1 MHILASQFQKFG
13 YIYANWVTQHK
24 SPRKKTAM
32 PILDLLITKASLPPD
47 LNDPEFQRSLIN
59 AIYEVSPNGI
69 LVVDARGTV
78 VFHNPRF
85 FEVWQLPVANKTNQ
99 FIGTAD
105 SSVLSAVIERVKNP
119 QKFLARIEELYANP
133 DLEDDCEIE
142 LNNGR
147 TLDRHSTALRGHQ
160 GQYLGRVWFFR
171 DITSRKQAEN
181 ILRESENRFRQ
192 MFELNDAVM
201 LLIDPGSGAI
211 VDANAAASR
220 FYGYAVE
227 CMRTMTINE
236 INSLPPEKIAEERAR
251 SLRQERNYFV
261 FPHRLANGEIRTVE
275 VHSSPIRVGDD
286 TLLFSIIHDITRQHQ
301 AEQELRIAAIA
312 FESQEGVFVTD
323 ADQVIL
329 RVNRAFTDIT
339 GYTAEDVVGKSPH
352 MLSSGRHDEAFYAA
366 IWESI
371 MTRGTWQGEIW
382 NRRKSG
388 QIYPEWLTITAVKD
402 ENGEVTHYV
411 AALMDISLR
420 KASEEE
426 ISQLAFYDV
435 LTRLPNRR
443 MLLDRFGRAMAA
455 SKRSRKQ
462 GAIMFL
468 DLDNFKSLND
478 TYGHIAG
485 DMLLIE
491 AAHRIARCVRE
502 TDTVSRFGG
511 DEFVVLLT
519 DLDTDLAASREQALL
534 VAEKIRA
541 ALAAPYLLTLAAANT
556 TTPATIEHHCTVS
569 IGLGLFSGRI
579 DMEDILAKADTAM
592 YQAKHDGCN
601 RIRMYEAQS

>member
-1 MHILASQFQKFG
+1 
-13 YIYANWVTQHK
+13 
-24 SPRKKTAM
+24 M
-32 PILDLLITKASLPPD
+32 PILDAFSTPASQD

-69 LVVDARGTV
+69 LVVDARGMI
-78 VFHNPRF
+78 VFHNQRF
-85 FEVWQLPVANKTNQ
+85 FEVWQLPAADLANHA
-99 FIGTAD
+99 IGMSD
-105 SSVLSAVIERVKNP
+105 SSVLSAAIAQVKDP
-119 QKFLARIEELYANP
+119 QKFLTRIDELYANP

-171 DITSRKQAEN
+171 DITSRKQTEN
-181 ILRESENRFRQ
+181 ILRDSENRFRQ

-220 FYGYAVE
+220 FYGYTVE
-227 CMRTMTINE
+227 RMRAMMISDINT
-236 INSLPPEKIAEERAR
+236 LPPEKIAEERAR

-275 VHSSPIRVGDD
+275 VHSSPIRVGDH

-323 ADQVIL
+323 ANQIIL

-352 MLSSGRHDEAFYAA
+352 ILSSGRHDPAFYAA

-388 QIYPEWLTITAVKD
+388 NIFPEWLTITAVKD
-402 ENGEVTHYV
+402 EDGEVTHYV

-435 LTRLPNRR
+435 LTQLPNRR
-443 MLLDRFGRAMAA
+443 MLLDRLGQAIAA

-462 GAIMFL
+462 GAVMFL
-468 DLDNFKSLND
+468 DLDNFKPLND

-519 DLDTDLAASREQALL
+519 DLDINPAASRKQAML

-541 ALAAPYLLTLAAANT
+541 ALAAPYQLALATTNT
-556 TTPATIEHHCTVS
+556 TTPATVEHHCTVS
-569 IGLGLFSGRI
+569 IGLVLFSGRI
-579 DMEDILAKADTAM
+579 NMEDILAQADTAM
-592 YQAKHDGCN
+592 YQAKHDGRN
-601 RIRMYEAQS
+601 RIRMHEVQS

>member
-1 MHILASQFQKFG
+1 
-13 YIYANWVTQHK
+13 
-24 SPRKKTAM
+24 M
-32 PILDLLITKASLPPD
+32 PILEAFSTPASQD

-69 LVVDARGTV
+69 LVVDARGMI

-85 FEVWQLPVANKTNQ
+85 FEVWQLPVADMANQ
-99 FIGTAD
+99 AIGMAD
-105 SSVLSAVIERVKNP
+105 SSVLSAVIAQVKDP
-119 QKFLARIEELYANP
+119 QKFLARLKELYANP

-147 TLDRHSTALRGHQ
+147 TLDRHSTALRGQQ

-171 DITSRKQAEN
+171 DITSRKQTEN
-181 ILRESENRFRQ
+181 VLRESENRFRQ

-201 LLIDPGSGAI
+201 LLIEPGTGAI

-220 FYGYAVE
+220 FYGYTVE
-227 CMRTMTINE
+227 RMRAMMISDINT
-236 INSLPPEKIAEERAR
+236 LPPEKIAEERAR

-261 FPHRLANGEIRTVE
+261 FPHRLANGEVRMVE
-275 VHSSPIRVGDD
+275 VHSSPIRVGDNM
-286 TLLFSIIHDITRQHQ
+286 LLFSIIHDITRQHE

-339 GYTAEDVVGKSPH
+339 GYTAEDVVGKSPCI
-352 MLSSGRHDEAFYAA
+352 LSSGRHDQAFYAA

-371 MTRGTWQGEIW
+371 LTRGTWQGEIW
-382 NRRKSG
+382 NRRKNG
-388 QIYPEWLTITAVKD
+388 NIFPEWLTITAVKD
-402 ENGEVTHYV
+402 EDGEVTHYV

-435 LTRLPNRR
+435 LTQLPNRR
-443 MLLDRFGRAMAA
+443 MLLERLDRALAA

-462 GAIMFL
+462 GAVMFL
-468 DLDNFKSLND
+468 DLDNFKPLND

-491 AAHRIARCVRE
+491 VAHRIARCVRE

-519 DLDTDLAASREQALL
+519 DLDTNPAASRKQARL
-534 VAEKIRA
+534 VAEKIRT
-541 ALAAPYLLTLAAANT
+541 ALAAPYQLTLAT
-556 TTPATIEHHCTVS
+556 TDTVTPATVEHHCTVS
-569 IGLGLFSGRI
+569 IGLVLFSGRI
-579 DMEDILAKADTAM
+579 STEDVLAQADTAM
-592 YQAKHDGCN
+592 YQAKHDGRN
-601 RIRMYEAQS
+601 RIRMHENPS